1 MQLLR
6 KVFSRKPRRFLLIFV
21 GLCCLIRL
29 GFWHVE
35 NDIREA
41 AYRYGFEHLGYCPK
55 ICKVRFLSVVYGCS
69 SFEHPS
75 LPAWTTPFLLNR
87 FKESN
92 PPVKSCSLC
101 KYDNDQRQIA
111 DEKTHET
118 GVEFFTGAIWWVSP
132 DTVKI
137 EVGYYEGLLSA
148 SGSIYTL
155 KKKHGR
161 WIVVK
166 DDIVFLS

>member
-1 MQLLR
+1 MRLLR
-6 KVFSRKPRRFLLIFV
+6 KVFSRKTRRVLLIFV

-41 AYRYGFEHLGYCPK
+41 AYRYGFEHLGYCPEKCK
-55 ICKVRFLSVVYGCS
+55 IRFLSIAYGCS

-92 PPVKSCSLC
+92 PPVKSPFYC
-101 KYDNDQRQIA
+101 KRDFPNPPTDKQTRKQ
-111 DEKTHET
+111 
-118 GVEFFTGAIWWVSP
+118 GVELFTGTIWWVSP

-137 EVGYYEGLLSA
+137 EVGYYAGPLA
-148 SGSIYTL
+148 GSGNVYTL
-155 KKKHGR
+155 KRKHGR
-161 WIVVK
+161 WIVIK